1 VARFSSFI
9 IHVLFLVYV
18 KNSIIKTADYYSEIS
33 VVLSDYSVI
42 FKGLPHDIH
51 DKRKKFD

>member
-1 VARFSSFI
+1 MARFSSFI